1 MFACFCY
8 ISNQLTV
15 TKQRL
20 QIDYIVKKANFAY
33 FGIKVCN
40 SWGLHLNFKENIN
53 LANVIKRIIGV

>member
-8 ISNQLTV
+8 ISNQLAV

-20 QIDYIVKKANFAY
+20 QIDYFVKKANFAY

-40 SWGLHLNFKENIN
+40 S
-53 LANVIKRIIGV
+53 